1 MFTSIP
7 SLDSV
12 LQCLLPAFTQPS
24 FQTHIEVL
32 LGWVMCL
39 SKRTE
44 YWAWRTVKARAYGVT
59 RTLRVL
65 SYQVVWPKV
74 LGLRPILVVLVRDP
88 LGKFKDAYCILR
100 RNCPVQW
107 A

>member
-12 LQCLLPAFTQPS
+12 LQCLLPVFTQPS

-39 SKRTE
+39 SKRTVL
-44 YWAWRTVKARAYGVT
+44 RHLARG
-59 RTLRVL
+59 R
-65 SYQVVWPKV
+65 S
-74 LGLRPILVVLVRDP
+74 
-88 LGKFKDAYCILR
+88 
-100 RNCPVQW
+100 N
-107 A
+107 